1 MHCCATKSARCPDA
15 LTITILCI
23 GYGAYHACCY
33 NGIVRGAFL
42 ARIGLDTDETW
53 LCLLLLVCATGVG
66 CLAVRA
72 LHKHGVHVTGPA
84 GTASSYASIALFA
97 LLGLLFDSSAE
108 VSYLLSFATGLASS
122 IPLLV
127 WFKSFLALYRR
138 RGPGICM
145 LAISVGTLLS
155 YIPMCFAAQAQT
167 ALPQTALLIGGT
179 LVAATVQLTFLRTCK
194 DTPAPPGNHGGH
206 RAEPYRLSVYIVSL
220 VSSFGVATSL
230 ASGMAYFLGG
240 YQSGSF
246 SWTLVLTILCA
257 CAALTALSLLA
268 SKGATLRFG
277 LLIRIA
283 LVAAGAVFAFAPALQ
298 GFAPNVLA
306 ALCQAVV
313 IIQGVAMTLLSVE
326 ICHEKNLAM
335 SDVMPAN
342 YAIYVVCV
350 CSGMGLA
357 SMVNASGSELLW
369 QFMMGIA
376 ITSVVAVIP
385 ALPSASSTAA
395 TFTAKI
401 LLENEGYDERSSR
414 VCLETAA
421 RYGLTP
427 RETDVLRLLL
437 LGLTR
442 AQIADKLALSS
453 WTVKEYIGSV
463 YNKVGVHSAKDLM
476 IQCMAQAGTPKE
488 ELSARPP
495 LT

>member
-1 MHCCATKSARCPDA
+1 MHCCTTKTAQRPDA
-15 LTITILCI
+15 LAIAILCV

-33 NGIVRGAFL
+33 NGIVRRAFL
-42 ARIGLDTDETW
+42 AQIGLNTNETW
-53 LCLLLLVCATGVG
+53 LCLLLLVCATGIG

-72 LHKHGVHVTGPA
+72 LHKHGVHITGLA
-84 GTASSYASIALFA
+84 GIALSYASVTLFA
-97 LLGLLFDSSAE
+97 LLGLLFDSSVEA
-108 VSYLLSFATGLASS
+108 SYLLSFATGLASS
-122 IPLLV
+122 IPLLA
-127 WFKSFLALYRR
+127 WFKSFLALYHQH
-138 RGPGICM
+138 GPGICM

-155 YIPMCFAAQAQT
+155 YIPMCFAAQAQA
-167 ALPQTALLIGGT
+167 ALSQTALLIGGT
-179 LVAATVQLTFLRTCK
+179 LVAAAVQLTFLRTRK
-194 DTPAPPGNHGGH
+194 DTSAPPEDHGSHGAGSYH
-206 RAEPYRLSVYIVSL
+206 LSVYIVSL
-220 VSSFGVATSL
+220 VSSFGIATSL

-240 YQSGSF
+240 YQSGSL
-246 SWTLVLTILCA
+246 SWALVLTVLCA
-257 CAALTALSLLA
+257 CAVLTALSLLA

-283 LVAAGAVFAFAPALQ
+283 LVVAGVVFAFAPALQ

-357 SMVNASGSELLW
+357 SIVDASGNGFLW

-376 ITSVVAVIP
+376 ITSVVTVIP
-385 ALPSASSTAA
+385 ALPSSSSTAA
-395 TFTAKI
+395 TFTAKV
-401 LLENEGYDERSSR
+401 LLENERYDERSSR

-453 WTVKEYIGSV
+453 WTVKEYIGSI

-488 ELSARPP
+488 ELSARSP

>member
-1 MHCCATKSARCPDA
+1 
-15 LTITILCI
+15 
-23 GYGAYHACCY
+23 
-33 NGIVRGAFL
+33 
-42 ARIGLDTDETW
+42 
-53 LCLLLLVCATGVG
+53 
-66 CLAVRA
+66 
-72 LHKHGVHVTGPA
+72 
-84 GTASSYASIALFA
+84 
-97 LLGLLFDSSAE
+97 
-108 VSYLLSFATGLASS
+108 
-122 IPLLV
+122 
-127 WFKSFLALYRR
+127 
-138 RGPGICM
+138 M

-155 YIPMCFAAQAQT
+155 YVPMCFAAQTQT

-179 LVAATVQLTFLRTCK
+179 LVAATVQLTFLQTCK
-194 DTPAPPGNHGGH
+194 DTPAPPGDHGGH
-206 RAEPYRLSVYIVSL
+206 GAEPYRLSVYIVSL

-268 SKGATLRFG
+268 SKGAALRFG

-357 SMVNASGSELLW
+357 SMVNASGSGLLW

-385 ALPSASSTAA
+385 ALPSASSTAT
-395 TFTAKI
+395 TFTAKV
-401 LLENEGYDERSSR
+401 LLENERYDERSSR

-427 RETDVLRLLL
+427 PRDRCPAPATTWAHTSTDCRQA
-437 LGLTR
+437 R
-442 AQIADKLALSS
+442 AQQLDRERIHWKRLQQSRSSFGKRLDDSMHGAGRNTKRRALCQAAID
-453 WTVKEYIGSV
+453 IGC
-463 YNKVGVHSAKDLM
+463 L
-476 IQCMAQAGTPKE
+476 
-488 ELSARPP
+488 
-495 LT
+495 

>member
-1 MHCCATKSARCPDA
+1 MHCCATKPAQHPDA
-15 LTITILCI
+15 LAIVILCI
-23 GYGAYHACCY
+23 GYGAYDACCY
-33 NGIVRGAFL
+33 NGIVRKAFF
-42 ARIGLDTDETW
+42 AQIGLGANETW
-53 LCLLLLVCATGVG
+53 LCLLLLVCATGIG
-66 CLAVRA
+66 CLTVRA
-72 LHKHGVHVTGPA
+72 LHRRGVHVTGPS
-84 GTASSYASIALFA
+84 GTAISYASIALLA

-108 VSYLLSFATGLASS
+108 TSYLLSVATGLASS
-122 IPLLV
+122 IPLLL
-127 WFKSFLALYRR
+127 WFESFLTLYRQC
-138 RGPGICM
+138 GPGICM
-145 LAISVGTLLS
+145 LAISGGTLLS

-179 LVAATVQLTFLRTCK
+179 LVAATVQLAFLRTCK
-194 DTPAPPGNHGGH
+194 DAPVPPEDRGGH

-220 VSSFGVATSL
+220 VSSFGIATSL
-230 ASGMAYFLGG
+230 ANGMAYFLGG
-240 YQSGSF
+240 HQSGPF
-246 SWTLVLTILCA
+246 SWALVLTALCA
-257 CAALTALSLLA
+257 CAALTVLSLLA

-283 LVAAGAVFAFAPALQ
+283 LVVAGVVFAFAPTLQ
-298 GFAPNVLA
+298 GFAPSILA

-313 IIQGVAMTLLSVE
+313 IIQSVAMTLLSVE
-326 ICHEKNLAM
+326 ICHERNLAM

-357 SMVNASGSELLW
+357 SVVNASENGLLW
-369 QFMMGIA
+369 QLMMGIA

-385 ALPSASSTAA
+385 ALPSSSSTAA
-395 TFTAKI
+395 TITAKV
-401 LLENEGYDERSSR
+401 LLENEGYDKRSSR

-421 RYGLTP
+421 RYSLTP

-476 IQCMAQAGTPKE
+476 IQCMARAGTPKE

>member
-1 MHCCATKSARCPDA
+1 MHCCTTKTAQRPDA
-15 LTITILCI
+15 LAITILGI
-23 GYGAYHACCY
+23 GYGAYHACCH
-33 NGIVRGAFL
+33 NGIARGAFL
-42 ARIGLDTDETW
+42 AQIGLNANETW
-53 LCLLLLVCATGVG
+53 LCLLLLVCATGIG

-72 LHKHGVHVTGPA
+72 LHRHEVHITGPA
-84 GTASSYASIALFA
+84 GIALSYASIALFA
-97 LLGLLFDSSAE
+97 LLGLLFDSSVEA
-108 VSYLLSFATGLASS
+108 SYLLSFATGLASS
-122 IPLLV
+122 IPLLA
-127 WFKSFLALYRR
+127 WFKSFLSLYHQH
-138 RGPGICM
+138 GPGISM

-167 ALPQTALLIGGT
+167 ALSQTALLIIGT
-179 LVAATVQLTFLRTCK
+179 LVAAAVQLAFHRARK
-194 DTPAPPGNHGGH
+194 DVPTSLEGHGGH
-206 RAEPYRLSVYIVSL
+206 GAGPYRLSVYVVSL
-220 VSSFGVATSL
+220 VSSFGIATSL

-240 YQSGSF
+240 YQSGPF
-246 SWTLVLTILCA
+246 SWALVLTVLCA
-257 CAALTALSLLA
+257 CAALTSLSLLA

-283 LVAAGAVFAFAPALQ
+283 LVVAGAVFAFAPALQ
-298 GFAPNVLA
+298 GFAPSILA

-326 ICHEKNLAM
+326 ICHERNLAM

-357 SMVNASGSELLW
+357 SMVNASESELSW
-369 QFMMGIA
+369 QLMMGIA

-385 ALPSASSTAA
+385 ALPSSSSTAA
-395 TFTAKI
+395 TFTAKV

-421 RYGLTP
+421 RYSLTP

-442 AQIADKLALSS
+442 TQIADKLALSS
-453 WTVKEYIGSV
+453 WTVKEYIGSI

-495 LT
+495 LA

>member
-1 MHCCATKSARCPDA
+1 
-15 LTITILCI
+15 
-23 GYGAYHACCY
+23 
-33 NGIVRGAFL
+33 
-42 ARIGLDTDETW
+42 
-53 LCLLLLVCATGVG
+53 
-66 CLAVRA
+66 
-72 LHKHGVHVTGPA
+72 
-84 GTASSYASIALFA
+84 
-97 LLGLLFDSSAE
+97 
-108 VSYLLSFATGLASS
+108 
-122 IPLLV
+122 
-127 WFKSFLALYRR
+127 
-138 RGPGICM
+138 
-145 LAISVGTLLS
+145 
-155 YIPMCFAAQAQT
+155 
-167 ALPQTALLIGGT
+167 
-179 LVAATVQLTFLRTCK
+179 
-194 DTPAPPGNHGGH
+194 
-206 RAEPYRLSVYIVSL
+206 
-220 VSSFGVATSL
+220 
-230 ASGMAYFLGG
+230 
-240 YQSGSF
+240 
-246 SWTLVLTILCA
+246 
-257 CAALTALSLLA
+257 
-268 SKGATLRFG
+268 
-277 LLIRIA
+277 
-283 LVAAGAVFAFAPALQ
+283 
-298 GFAPNVLA
+298 
-306 ALCQAVV
+306 
-313 IIQGVAMTLLSVE
+313 MTLLSVE

-357 SMVNASGSELLW
+357 SMVNASGSGLLW

-395 TFTAKI
+395 TFTAKV
-401 LLENEGYDERSSR
+401 LLENERYDERSSR

-495 LT
+495 ST